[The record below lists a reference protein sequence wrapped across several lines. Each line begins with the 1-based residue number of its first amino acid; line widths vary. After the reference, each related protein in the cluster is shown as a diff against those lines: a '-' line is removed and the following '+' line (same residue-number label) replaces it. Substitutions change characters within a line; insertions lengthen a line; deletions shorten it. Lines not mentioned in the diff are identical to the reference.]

1 MDRNLAKSKARF
13 LFVVREYVAVCSAV
27 RTSKG
32 GCRSSV
38 EEIYSFTRTNVSSSN
53 FSLRWLVPS
62 SMSKCFGKSERGAH
76 HECVVSFSQPHFLL
90 FFFYNLLPLRLQN
103 KKKWFA
109 VLSSNNPPS
118 LIGDKFEAGKLR
130 TTSNKEN
137 KNAMTQCRKASN
149 VTGEFV

>member
-1 MDRNLAKSKARF
+1 MCHPPTSPCDGWCPHQCPNDLANLRGVHIINVWF
-13 LFVVREYVAVCSAV
+13 LFH
-27 RTSKG
+27 TP
-32 GCRSSV
+32 
-38 EEIYSFTRTNVSSSN
+38 IF
-53 FSLRWLVPS
+53 
-62 SMSKCFGKSERGAH
+62 
-76 HECVVSFSQPHFLL
+76 L
-90 FFFYNLLPLRLQN
+90 FFFYKLLPLRLQN

-137 KNAMTQCRKASN
+137 KNTMTQCRKASN